1 MVGTHNYTLVK
12 RILLVILVLNWAVA
26 SAKTG
31 YGFMTGALS
40 MMADGFHSFMDGA
53 SNVIGLLTIKIAAK
67 PPDASHP
74 YGHRKF
80 EAFAT
85 LCIAGMLGLTAYEI
99 AIAAA
104 QRIGTATLP
113 TVTTLSFLIMIGTLM
128 VNVWVTRYELRRG
141 RELQSPILTADAM
154 HTRSDIFATVAVL
167 ASLAAARA
175 GFALLDIIVALLIVG
190 LIAWSA
196 LEIIRNS
203 IITLTDASRVDPA
216 VIEQVA
222 CSVPGVLACHQVR
235 SRGFEDAI
243 TIDCHIWVKATLST
257 QESHRITHDVM
268 QRVKTDVPG
277 VVEVVIHTEPAPVGS
292 GQAEGIDH

>member
-1 MVGTHNYTLVK
+1 MIDTHNYTLVK
-12 RILLVILVLNWAVA
+12 RILLVILLLNWAVA

-31 YGFMTGALS
+31 YGWMTGALS

-85 LCIAGMLGLTAYEI
+85 LAIAGMLGLTAYEI
-99 AIAAA
+99 AVAAA
-104 QRIGTATLP
+104 QRFGTDTLP
-113 TVTTLSFLIMIGTLM
+113 NVTSLSFLIMIGTLL

-141 RELQSPILTADAM
+141 RELQSPILCADAM
-154 HTRSDIFATVAVL
+154 HTRSDIFATLAVL
-167 ASLAAARA
+167 ASLAAAKA

-190 LIAWSA
+190 LVAWSA
-196 LEIIRNS
+196 LQIIQNS
-203 IITLTDASRVDPA
+203 ISTLTDASRVDPA

-222 CSVPGVLACHQVR
+222 CAVPGVLACHQVR

-243 TIDCHIWVKATLST
+243 IIDCHIWVKATLST
-257 QESHRITHDVM
+257 EESHRITHDVM
-268 QRVKTDVPG
+268 QRVKTEVPG
-277 VVEVVIHTEPAPVGS
+277 VVEVVIHTEPAPVES
-292 GQAEGIDH
+292 G

>member
-1 MVGTHNYTLVK
+1 MTHNYALVK

-31 YGFMTGALS
+31 YGLMTGALS
-40 MMADGFHSFMDGA
+40 MMADGFHSFMDGT

-85 LCIAGMLGLTAYEI
+85 LAIAVLLGLTAYEI
-99 AIAAA
+99 AVSAA
-104 QRIGTATLP
+104 QRFATPTLP
-113 TVTTLSFLIMIGTLM
+113 RVTPMSFLIMIATLM
-128 VNVWVTRYELRRG
+128 VNTWVTRYESRRG
-141 RELQSPILTADAM
+141 RELQSPILSADAM
-154 HTRSDIFATVAVL
+154 HTRSDIFATLAVL
-167 ASLAAARA
+167 ASLVAARA

-196 LEIIRNS
+196 LQITRRS
-203 IITLTDASRVDPA
+203 LTTLTDASRVDPA

-222 CSVPGVLACHQVR
+222 RSVPGVLACHQIR

-243 TIDCHIWVKATLST
+243 TVDCHIWVNAALST
-257 QESHRITHDVM
+257 EESHRITHDVM
-268 QRVKTDVPG
+268 QRVKAGVPG
-277 VVEVVIHTEPAPVGS
+277 VVEVVIHTEPAP
-292 GQAEGIDH
+292 EDKDNC